1 MSSIFV
7 AKTHEGYCLK
17 IMTELLQY
25 NIKTAYYE
33 VDQNGLRLR
42 MADSKQHVEF
52 DIFLP
57 RDNFLMFELN
67 TDKLC
72 FGVNQLYMHTML
84 RSIKKKDTVTLFI
97 SQDDPYQLGI
107 KIEPKEKTK
116 ISSSYIKIHQA
127 HNIVVDSLQKN
138 YSHSIVV
145 NASDYAKTCK
155 ELAKLSKTLSVR
167 SGKKG
172 IQFMASTSNIYSKDV
187 TFGELDAA
195 ESTVSQ
201 EFTSEYLSNITKL
214 SGMTQILHIK
224 QNTGLPIVFCGNVGS
239 LGKILISI
247 KSNESLNTASEND
260 EEHILEI

>member
-1 MSSIFV
+1 MGSIFF

-33 VDQNGLRLR
+33 VDQTGLRLR
-42 MADSKQHVEF
+42 MSDSKQHVAF

-57 RDNFLMFELN
+57 RDNFLIFELN

-97 SQDDPYQLGI
+97 NQDDPYQLGI

-116 ISSSYIKIHQA
+116 VSSSYIKIHQA
-127 HNIVVDSLQKN
+127 HNIVVETLQTN
-138 YSHSIVV
+138 YLHSIVV

-155 ELAKLSKTLSVR
+155 ELSKLSKTLSVR
-167 SGKKG
+167 SGRRG

-187 TFGELDAA
+187 TFGELDPS
-195 ESTVSQ
+195 ESTITQ

-224 QNTGLPIVFCGNVGS
+224 QNPGLPIVFCGNVGS

-247 KSNESLNTASEND
+247 KSNDALETSID
-260 EEHILEI
+260 EDDEHILEI

>member
-1 MSSIFV
+1 MSCIFV

-33 VDQNGLRLR
+33 VDQTGLRLR
-42 MADSKQHVEF
+42 MTDSKQHVSF

-57 RDNFLMFELN
+57 RDNFLVFDLN

-97 SQDDPYQLGI
+97 DHEDPYQLGI

-116 ISSSYIKIHQA
+116 VSSSYIKIHQA
-127 HNIVVDSLQKN
+127 HNIVVDTPVTS

-155 ELAKLSKTLSVR
+155 ELAKMSKTVTIR

-187 TFGELDAA
+187 TFGELDPL
-195 ESTVSQ
+195 EHTTSQ

-214 SGMTQILHIK
+214 SGMSQILHIK
-224 QNTGLPIVFCGNVGS
+224 QNHGLPIVFCGNVGS
-239 LGKILISI
+239 LGKITISI
-247 KSNESLNTASEND
+247 KTNEALDSNSD
-260 EEHILEI
+260 GEEHILEI